1 MIDLIFIKTKKYFFC
16 KLCISKLPCW
26 INVIKICHEFSLCDV
41 LQGVCIEYQGE
52 AKCDCP
58 APYAGAQCTDASEV
72 ADFMLNEI
80 NNNNLG
86 LVSSSSS
93 NSNNNYLGLPETPD
107 IGGGDKDGG
116 GGGARGWVPDCAAG
130 ECRVPDF
137 NGESYLEFPTLDN
150 VAKFAD
156 IEVSSL

>member
-1 MIDLIFIKTKKYFFC
+1 M
-16 KLCISKLPCW
+16 
-26 INVIKICHEFSLCDV
+26 
-41 LQGVCIEYQGE
+41 QGVCIEYQGE

-86 LVSSSSS
+86 LVSSSS
-93 NSNNNYLGLPETPD
+93 SNNNYLGLPETPD